1 MQLTKRAFL
10 LSGAA
15 LAVSAARG
23 AFAMGTPSGFAVVG
37 FAKQGDLGEVIV
49 NPYKISPLTAV
60 IKNGGYE
67 LLTAHVR
74 VVPKD
79 GGQEI
84 AYDVSK
90 AQLLTHAGIPVFGLY
105 ADYSNK
111 VEVKYSYR
119 FDGKEVKGEHTY
131 TIYCGPLRGI
141 ESGAAGEKNLMFD
154 VEVKKVDPEFK
165 DRLYF
170 VNNFGN
176 AHGADTRAVWNNPEG
191 GALTWSFIPKIAIID
206 TTGAIRWY
214 LDASTIW
221 DPESIYTKGVMMGFK
236 QNDDGAVSWGYG
248 STYVKY
254 DIMGRKAFNRRL
266 PAGYSDFSHS
276 LDPMPNGHYL
286 LRVASADLR
295 RLDQKRVRT
304 VRDMIIEVDAGG
316 RVVDEWRLFD
326 ILDPYRSNVIK
337 ALDQG
342 AVCLNLD
349 ADSAGKTL
357 SSADLAAMDKE
368 EHFGDITGVGIGRNW
383 AHVNSVDYDPT
394 DDSII
399 ISSRHQ
405 SAIIKI
411 GRDKQVKWILG
422 APDGWQAKWSD
433 KVLTPVDKDGKPLKC
448 QQGKC
453 EGTNFDWTWTQ
464 HTAFRIDSKS
474 DKRFVY
480 VTAFDN
486 GDGRGLEQ
494 PALPEMKY
502 SRAVVFKV
510 DQEKRTVEQ
519 LWEYGK
525 ERGHN
530 WYSPVTSLTQYE
542 DDKDSIMVYSATPE
556 MVLVKG
562 KAVGAPSPYLQE
574 FKWGST
580 EPAVEIRIN
589 GSMGYQAMP
598 FRVQKAFNHAK

>member
-15 LAVSAARG
+15 FAVSAASG

-111 VEVKYSYR
+111 VEVQYSYR

-206 TTGAIRWY
+206 MTGAIRWY

-236 QNDDGAVSWGYG
+236 QNDDGAISWGYG

-342 AVCLNLD
+342 AVCLNID
-349 ADSAGKTL
+349 PSKAGHTL
-357 SSADLAAMDKE
+357 TAEDLAKQETSAN
-368 EHFGDITGVGIGRNW
+368 FGDFAGTGPGRNW

-411 GRDKQVKWILG
+411 GRDKKVKWILG
-422 APDGWQAKWSD
+422 APRGWRSPWKKAL
-433 KVLTPVDKDGKPLKC
+433 LTPVDAQGKPLKC
-448 QQGKC
+448 GDAEC
-453 EGTNFDWTWTQ
+453 GDAFDWTWTQ
-464 HTAFRIDSKS
+464 HTAWRIDSKS
-474 DKRFVY
+474 DKNVIW
-480 VTAFDN
+480 VSVFDN
-486 GDGRGLEQ
+486 GDARGMEQ

-502 SRAVVFKV
+502 SRAVIYKI
-510 DQEKRTVEQ
+510 DQVKRTVEQ
-519 LWEYGK
+519 VWEYGK

-530 WYSPVTSLTQYE
+530 WYSPVTSLTEYQP
-542 DDKDSIMVYSATPE
+542 DKNSVFVYSATAGADFDLTTGA
-556 MVLVKG
+556 MKG
-562 KAVGAPSPYLQE
+562 LPNPYIDE
-574 FKWGST
+574 FRWGEK
-580 EPAVEIRIN
+580 EPAVEIQLHN
-589 GSMGYQAMP
+589 TMGYQAWP
-598 FRVQKAFNHAK
+598 FSVKKAFTDN

>member
-15 LAVSAARG
+15 LAVSAASG

-90 AQLLTHAGIPVFGLY
+90 AQLLTHAGMPVFGLY

-342 AVCLNLD
+342 AVCLNID
-349 ADSAGKTL
+349 PSKAGHTL
-357 SSADLAAMDKE
+357 TAEDLAKQETSAN
-368 EHFGDITGVGIGRNW
+368 FGDFAGTGPGRNW
-383 AHVNSVDYDPT
+383 AHVNSIAYDAK

-399 ISSRHQ
+399 LSSRHQ
-405 SAIIKI
+405 GVVKI
-411 GRDKQVKWILG
+411 GRDKQVKWIL
-422 APDGWQAKWSD
+422 APSKGWEKPLASKLL
-433 KVLTPVDKDGKPLKC
+433 KPVDANGKPITCNENGL
-448 QQGKC
+448 C
-453 EGTNFDWTWTQ
+453 ENSDFDFTYTQ
-464 HTAFRIDSKS
+464 HTAWISSKG
-474 DKRFVY
+474 
-480 VTAFDN
+480 TLTIFDN
-486 GDGRGLEQ
+486 GDGRHLEQ
-494 PALPEMKY
+494 PALPTMKY
-502 SRAVVFKV
+502 SRFVEYKI
-510 DQEKRTVEQ
+510 DEKKGTVQ
-519 LWEYGK
+519 QVWEYGK
-525 ERGHN
+525 ERGYDF
-530 WYSPVTSLTQYE
+530 YSPITSIIEYQADRNTMFGFGG
-542 DDKDSIMVYSATPE
+542 SIHLFDVGQPTVGKLNEIDYKTKE
-556 MVLVKG
+556 VK
-562 KAVGAPSPYLQE
+562 
-574 FKWGST
+574 
-580 EPAVEIRIN
+580 VEIDVLSDKPNQTHYRALLVRPQQ
-589 GSMGYQAMP
+589 M
-598 FRVQKAFNHAK
+598 FK

>member
-15 LAVSAARG
+15 LAVSAASG

-337 ALDQG
+337 ALGQG
-342 AVCLNLD
+342 AVCLNID
-349 ADSAGKTL
+349 PSKAGHTL
-357 SSADLAAMDKE
+357 TAEDLAKQETSAN
-368 EHFGDITGVGIGRNW
+368 FGDFAGTGPGRNW

-411 GRDKQVKWILG
+411 GRDKKVKWIIG
-422 APDGWQAKWSD
+422 SHEGWKKPFAD
-433 KVLTPVDKDGKPLKC
+433 KLLTPVDASGKPIACDKFMNH
-448 QQGKC
+448 C
-453 EGTNFDWTWTQ
+453 ENKFDWTWTQ
-464 HTAFRIDSKS
+464 HTAWRINEKSKKG
-474 DKRFVY
+474 DVY
-480 VTAFDN
+480 LTVFDN
-486 GDGRGLEQ
+486 GDGRGMEQ
-494 PALPEMKY
+494 PALADMKY
-502 SRAVVFKV
+502 TRLVVYRVNESKMTIE
-510 DQEKRTVEQ
+510 QIWTYGEEK
-519 LWEYGK
+519 
-525 ERGHN
+525 GHDY
-530 WYSPVTSLTQYE
+530 YSPVTGLCEYAG
-542 DDKDSIMVYSATPE
+542 DKDSVVGYFSTAGMRVS
-556 MVLVKG
+556 KG
-562 KAVGAPSPYLQE
+562 KAMPSPYLTE
-574 FKWGST
+574 FDWGAK
-580 EPAVEIRIN
+580 EPSVV
-589 GSMGYQAMP
+589 MHLKDTFGYQAWP
-598 FRVQKAFNHAK
+598 FSIQEAMKPSK

>member
-214 LDASTIW
+214 LDVFNDTAPT
-221 DPESIYTKGVMMGFK
+221 EIYTFPYTTLFR
-236 QNDDGAVSWGYG
+236 S
-248 STYVKY
+248 
-254 DIMGRKAFNRRL
+254 
-266 PAGYSDFSHS
+266 
-276 LDPMPNGHYL
+276 GH
-286 LRVASADLR
+286 
-295 RLDQKRVRT
+295 
-304 VRDMIIEVDAGG
+304 
-316 RVVDEWRLFD
+316 
-326 ILDPYRSNVIK
+326 
-337 ALDQG
+337 
-342 AVCLNLD
+342 
-349 ADSAGKTL
+349 
-357 SSADLAAMDKE
+357 
-368 EHFGDITGVGIGRNW
+368 
-383 AHVNSVDYDPT
+383 
-394 DDSII
+394 
-399 ISSRHQ
+399 IS
-405 SAIIKI
+405 
-411 GRDKQVKWILG
+411 
-422 APDGWQAKWSD
+422 P
-433 KVLTPVDKDGKPLKC
+433 
-448 QQGKC
+448 
-453 EGTNFDWTWTQ
+453 
-464 HTAFRIDSKS
+464 
-474 DKRFVY
+474 
-480 VTAFDN
+480 
-486 GDGRGLEQ
+486 
-494 PALPEMKY
+494 
-502 SRAVVFKV
+502 
-510 DQEKRTVEQ
+510 
-519 LWEYGK
+519 
-525 ERGHN
+525 
-530 WYSPVTSLTQYE
+530 
-542 DDKDSIMVYSATPE
+542 
-556 MVLVKG
+556 
-562 KAVGAPSPYLQE
+562 
-574 FKWGST
+574 
-580 EPAVEIRIN
+580 
-589 GSMGYQAMP
+589 
-598 FRVQKAFNHAK
+598 

>member
-15 LAVSAARG
+15 LAVSAASG

-111 VEVKYSYR
+111 VEVQYSYR

-206 TTGAIRWY
+206 MTGAIRWY

-236 QNDDGAVSWGYG
+236 QNDDGAISWGYG

-304 VRDMIIEVDAGG
+304 VRDMIIEVDA
-316 RVVDEWRLFD
+316 
-326 ILDPYRSNVIK
+326 
-337 ALDQG
+337 
-342 AVCLNLD
+342 
-349 ADSAGKTL
+349 
-357 SSADLAAMDKE
+357 AAAWSMN
-368 EHFGDITGVGIGRNW
+368 GVSLIF
-383 AHVNSVDYDPT
+383 
-394 DDSII
+394 SIRTAAT
-399 ISSRHQ
+399 SSRH
-405 SAIIKI
+405 S
-411 GRDKQVKWILG
+411 
-422 APDGWQAKWSD
+422 
-433 KVLTPVDKDGKPLKC
+433 T
-448 QQGKC
+448 
-453 EGTNFDWTWTQ
+453 
-464 HTAFRIDSKS
+464 
-474 DKRFVY
+474 
-480 VTAFDN
+480 
-486 GDGRGLEQ
+486 RGL
-494 PALPEMKY
+494 
-502 SRAVVFKV
+502 
-510 DQEKRTVEQ
+510 
-519 LWEYGK
+519 
-525 ERGHN
+525 
-530 WYSPVTSLTQYE
+530 
-542 DDKDSIMVYSATPE
+542 SA
-556 MVLVKG
+556 
-562 KAVGAPSPYLQE
+562 
-574 FKWGST
+574 
-580 EPAVEIRIN
+580 
-589 GSMGYQAMP
+589 
-598 FRVQKAFNHAK
+598 

>member
-304 VRDMIIEVDAGG
+304 DRA
-316 RVVDEWRLFD
+316 
-326 ILDPYRSNVIK
+326 N
-337 ALDQG
+337 
-342 AVCLNLD
+342 AVWSMNGVSLIF
-349 ADSAGKTL
+349 SIRT
-357 SSADLAAMDKE
+357 AA
-368 EHFGDITGVGIGRNW
+368 T
-383 AHVNSVDYDPT
+383 
-394 DDSII
+394 
-399 ISSRHQ
+399 SSRRSTRVL
-405 SAIIKI
+405 SA
-411 GRDKQVKWILG
+411 
-422 APDGWQAKWSD
+422 
-433 KVLTPVDKDGKPLKC
+433 
-448 QQGKC
+448 
-453 EGTNFDWTWTQ
+453 
-464 HTAFRIDSKS
+464 
-474 DKRFVY
+474 
-480 VTAFDN
+480 
-486 GDGRGLEQ
+486 
-494 PALPEMKY
+494 
-502 SRAVVFKV
+502 
-510 DQEKRTVEQ
+510 
-519 LWEYGK
+519 
-525 ERGHN
+525 
-530 WYSPVTSLTQYE
+530 
-542 DDKDSIMVYSATPE
+542 
-556 MVLVKG
+556 
-562 KAVGAPSPYLQE
+562 
-574 FKWGST
+574 
-580 EPAVEIRIN
+580 
-589 GSMGYQAMP
+589 
-598 FRVQKAFNHAK
+598 

>member
-342 AVCLNLD
+342 AVCLNID
-349 ADSAGKTL
+349 PSKAGHTL
-357 SSADLAAMDKE
+357 TAEDLAKQETSAN
-368 EHFGDITGVGIGRNW
+368 FGDFAGTGPGRNW

-411 GRDKQVKWILG
+411 GRDKKVKWIVG
-422 APDGWQAKWSD
+422 SHEGWKKEFQD
-433 KVLTPVDKDGKPLKC
+433 KLLTPIDKNGKPLKC
-448 QQGKC
+448 EGSKC
-453 EGTNFDWTWTQ
+453 EGGFDWTWTQ
-464 HTAFRIDSKS
+464 HTGWRIDSKS
-474 DKRFVY
+474 DKDVFYLSV
-480 VTAFDN
+480 FDN
-486 GDGRGLEQ
+486 GDARGMEQ

-502 SRAVVFKV
+502 SRAVIYRI
-510 DQEKRTVEQ
+510 DQKKMTIEQ
-519 LWEYGK
+519 VWEYGK
-525 ERGHN
+525 ERGFE
-530 WYSPVTSLTQYE
+530 WYSPITSVTEYQA
-542 DDKDSIMVYSATPE
+542 DKNSVFVYSATASLN
-556 MVLVKG
+556 MKQFKSV
-562 KAVGAPSPYLQE
+562 SPNPVINE

-580 EPAVEIRIN
+580 EPSVEIVLK
-589 GSMGYQAMP
+589 STMGYRALP
-598 FRVQKAFNHAK
+598 ISLDKAFSR

>member
-15 LAVSAARG
+15 LAVSAASG

-111 VEVKYSYR
+111 VEVQYSYR

-206 TTGAIRWY
+206 MTGAIRWY

-236 QNDDGAVSWGYG
+236 QNDDGAISWGYG

-342 AVCLNLD
+342 AVCLNID
-349 ADSAGKTL
+349 PSKAGHTL
-357 SSADLAAMDKE
+357 TAEDLAKQETSAN
-368 EHFGDITGVGIGRNW
+368 FGDFAGTGPGRNW

-411 GRDKQVKWILG
+411 GRDKKVKWIIG
-422 APDGWQAKWSD
+422 SHEGWKKPFAD
-433 KVLTPVDKDGKPLKC
+433 KLLTPVDASGKPIACDKFMNH
-448 QQGKC
+448 C
-453 EGTNFDWTWTQ
+453 ENKFDWTWTQ
-464 HTAFRIDSKS
+464 HTAWRINEKSKKG
-474 DKRFVY
+474 DVY
-480 VTAFDN
+480 LTVFDN
-486 GDGRGLEQ
+486 GDARGMEQ
-494 PALPEMKY
+494 PALADMKY
-502 SRAVVFKV
+502 TRLVVYRVNESKMTIE
-510 DQEKRTVEQ
+510 QIWTYGEEK
-519 LWEYGK
+519 
-525 ERGHN
+525 GHDY
-530 WYSPVTSLTQYE
+530 YSPVTGLCEYAG
-542 DDKDSIMVYSATPE
+542 DKDSVVGYFSTAGMRVS
-556 MVLVKG
+556 KG
-562 KAVGAPSPYLQE
+562 KAMPSPYLTE
-574 FKWGST
+574 FDWGAK
-580 EPAVEIRIN
+580 EPSVV
-589 GSMGYQAMP
+589 MHLKDTFGYQAWP
-598 FRVQKAFNHAK
+598 FSIQEAMKPSK